1 MRRNGAVWFPGEEIG
16 VSTIVVVFIA
26 VVLLVVMVAMVAC
39 FILRRCTPLDLLLRS
54 VRWLYLLRVPLLS
67 ALGIAGL
74 CLAVWLGGA
83 RSLLGGVFDIG
94 TNRWGAF
101 FVSLTA
107 FLTAWVVMASWR
119 LVRLYGPTRMF
130 ERPAPPITFRPAERE
145 DEIYLAL
152 YYLLVLLVAFPV
164 VWLTLTTSNASAAQ
178 MLMAFLGFGA
188 SLACIGIVAFAQLFL
203 NRLWGVDSET
213 PDLFLPTRLPPF
225 NRIFDTVRGN
235 DHHESEGE
243 SDSRWF
249 GQLPEDMFR
258 GYLHYEESRSARNRR
273 ATYILPGHVAAFVL
287 LCVTLAAYMSLG
299 AIKFVTFGDD
309 PMVRPD
315 RDLPFFPALCY
326 ILLLAALFCW
336 AFSSVAFFLD
346 RYRVPVLVP
355 LALLLAVTSALP
367 WSDYRFPVEK
377 IRPSSSEE
385 VAQTTDEPTVRGD
398 GAQDGSKNDS
408 IIVVAVNGGGIQA
421 AAWAAQVLAGLEE
434 ACREEPCGRQFDEE
448 IRLISSVSGGSVG
461 TMYFVNEYTDGHI
474 TEGADDANTELHRI
488 VTRAEGSSIDEV
500 SWGVLYPDL
509 IRGVLSMPLPPGWD
523 RGRAL
528 EEAWL
533 RLDIP
538 WSNREGI
545 KEGLSDWHED
555 AENRD
560 RPAVIFN
567 TTVTE
572 SGQRLPL
579 ATTDLPEGTAGRLT
593 YDQLLT
599 GNEGMDIPVVTAAR
613 LSASFPYVS
622 PAVRADVEGPGSH
635 LVDGGY
641 YDNYGISS
649 LVEWLDEELRTNQDI
664 DKVLIIEIRGSPSP
678 PSYTYDDADACP
690 PKPSDVVEERR
701 SSPSWFYQYTAPLR
715 TVLGVRRTGQRA
727 HNDLELDLLVD
738 KWDEQDKANEQDKQ
752 GGREPHRVEI
762 TRALFEFD
770 RGDPPLSWHLSAGD
784 KERIKDNWDAEID
797 EWDNACAGWEKVKT
811 FLEKDAGDART
822 Q

>member
-1 MRRNGAVWFPGEEIG
+1 M
-16 VSTIVVVFIA
+16 STIVVVLFA
-26 VVLLVVMVAMVAC
+26 FVLLVVSVAVFAC
-39 FILRRCTPLDLLLRS
+39 FILRLCTPLDLLLRS
-54 VRWLYLLRVPLLS
+54 VRWLYLLRVPLLT

-119 LVRLYGPTRMF
+119 LVRLYAPTRMLF
-130 ERPAPPITFRPAERE
+130 ERPVPPITFRPADRN
-145 DEIYLAL
+145 DKIYLAL
-152 YYLLVLLVAFPV
+152 YYLLVFLVAFPV
-164 VWLTLTTSNASAAQ
+164 VLLTLTTSNASVTQ
-178 MLMAFLGFGA
+178 WIMAILGIGA
-188 SLACIGIVAFAQLFL
+188 SLACIGVVVLVQLFL
-203 NRLWGVDSET
+203 NRSWGVDSET
-213 PDLFLPTRLPPF
+213 PDLFLPTRLLRF
-225 NRIFDTVRGN
+225 SRIVDRVRGN
-235 DHHESEGE
+235 DHREGE
-243 SDSRWF
+243 GGNDPRWF

-258 GYLHYEESRSARNRR
+258 GYLHYEGSCSEGNRR
-273 ATYILPGHVAAFVL
+273 ATYILPGHVAAFCL
-287 LCVTLAAYMSLG
+287 LGVTLAAYASLG
-299 AIKFVTFGDD
+299 LVKVMTFGDN
-309 PMVRPD
+309 PIVRPD

-346 RYRVPVLVP
+346 RYRVPVLIP
-355 LALLLAVTSALP
+355 LALLLAVTSTLP
-367 WSDYRFPVEK
+367 WSDYRFPVQK
-377 IRPSSSEE
+377 VQPSSEE

-398 GAQDGSKNDS
+398 GAQDESKDDS

-421 AAWAAQVLAGLEE
+421 AAWGAQVLAGLEE

-461 TMYFVNEYTDGHI
+461 TMYFVNEYKDGHI

-509 IRGVLSMPLPPGWD
+509 IRSVLSFPVPPGWD

-538 WSNREGI
+538 WSYREGI

-593 YDQLLT
+593 YDQLLA
-599 GNEGMDIPVVTAAR
+599 GNEGMDMPVVTAAR

-622 PAVRADVEGPGSH
+622 PAARADVEGPGSH

-664 DKVLIIEIRGSPSP
+664 EEVLIIEIRGSSSP
-678 PSYTYDDADACP
+678 PSYTYDEAEACP
-690 PKPSDVVEERR
+690 PKPSDIVEERR
-701 SSPSWFYQYTAPLR
+701 SSPGWFYQYTAPLR
-715 TVLGVRRTGQRA
+715 TVLGVRSTGQRA

-738 KWDEQDKANEQDKQ
+738 KWDEQDKENEQDKQ
-752 GGREPHRVEI
+752 GGQEPHRVEI

-784 KERIKDNWDAEID
+784 KQRIQENWEAEID

-811 FLEKDAGDART
+811 FLEKDGGDART